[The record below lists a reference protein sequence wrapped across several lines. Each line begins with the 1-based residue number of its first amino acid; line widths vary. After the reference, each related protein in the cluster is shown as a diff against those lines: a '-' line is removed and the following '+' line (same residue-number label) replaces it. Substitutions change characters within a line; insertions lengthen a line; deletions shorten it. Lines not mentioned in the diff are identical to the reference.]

1 MARIETNIKNIALLG
16 HSGSGKTSVA
26 EAMLYIAGGVDRLGK
41 ISDGNT
47 LCDFD
52 AEEIKRG
59 FSLSTAIAPVI
70 WQGTKINVLDTP
82 GYLDFVGEVLQALR

>member
-52 AEEIKRG
+52 AEEIKRV
-59 FSLSTAIAPVI
+59 FHF
-70 WQGTKINVLDTP
+70 QR
-82 GYLDFVGEVLQALR
+82 Q